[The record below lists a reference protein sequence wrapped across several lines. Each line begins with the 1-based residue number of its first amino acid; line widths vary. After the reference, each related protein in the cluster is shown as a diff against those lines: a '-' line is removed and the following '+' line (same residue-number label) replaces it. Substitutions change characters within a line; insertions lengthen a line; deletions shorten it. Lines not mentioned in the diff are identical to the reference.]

1 MSLAASLPSSAQDSS
16 PVSWILRLVAHGL
29 TKRNMIEQTRAYLQ
43 LRGRKEMAKEA
54 KCKTKPA
61 HSNGIYAT
69 VLLEQSCF

>member
-1 MSLAASLPSSAQDSS
+1 ME
-16 PVSWILRLVAHGL
+16 
-29 TKRNMIEQTRAYLQ
+29 ME
-43 LRGRKEMAKEA
+43 KES